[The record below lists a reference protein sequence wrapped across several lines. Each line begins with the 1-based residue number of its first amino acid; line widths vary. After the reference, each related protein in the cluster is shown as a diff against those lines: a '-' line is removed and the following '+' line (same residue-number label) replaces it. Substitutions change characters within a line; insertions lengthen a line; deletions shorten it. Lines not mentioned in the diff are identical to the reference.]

1 MYNSIAN
8 MKEKTNKVVAF
19 FKKPG
24 FAFFWPAFLMAII
37 FTLSACPAEKSDQQ
51 SGFLVNIVTSVFP
64 SITDIDLTTTIIRK
78 TAHFLEYALLGFLLA
93 RAYAKNVKFAKNS
106 SKMTILAVITSALYS
121 TGDEIHQAFVPGRSC
136 EFRDICIDTIGAL
149 LGASIY
155 YLIYKKRANK
165 VEKTQEESL

>member
-1 MYNSIAN
+1 MKNKDNKIVSI
-8 MKEKTNKVVAF
+8 

-24 FAFFWPAFLMAII
+24 FAFFWPVFLMAII
-37 FTLSACPAEKSDQQ
+37 FTLSACSAEKSDQQ

-64 SITDIDLTTTIIRK
+64 GATDIDLTTTIIRK

-93 RAYAKNVKFAKNS
+93 RAYSKNVKVAKES
-106 SKMTILAVITSALYS
+106 SKMILLAVITAALYS
-121 TGDEIHQAFVPGRSC
+121 TSDEIHQIFVPGRSC

-165 VEKTQEESL
+165 VEKTQEKSL